1 MKMTIA
7 GLTQNLSHQHSKVRK
22 STLKGLKDVVV
33 ARGAEPFIQ
42 DSFQQLKYSM
52 NDRSQDVRVTFYDVL
67 CYWMKNMEYQSL
79 RDSETHFILFLL
91 NGISDDNKDISN
103 KCQTFLEDHGKR
115 MREALKALGEDEDE
129 ELKTE

>member
-1 MKMTIA
+1 
-7 GLTQNLSHQHSKVRK
+7 
-22 STLKGLKDVVV
+22 
-33 ARGAEPFIQ
+33 
-42 DSFQQLKYSM
+42 
-52 NDRSQDVRVTFYDVL
+52 
-67 CYWMKNMEYQSL
+67 MKNMEYQSL